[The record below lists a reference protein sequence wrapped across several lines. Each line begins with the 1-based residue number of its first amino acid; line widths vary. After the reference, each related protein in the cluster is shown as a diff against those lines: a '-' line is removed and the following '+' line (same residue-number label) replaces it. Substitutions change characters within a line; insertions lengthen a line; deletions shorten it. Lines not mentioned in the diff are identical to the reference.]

1 MKDSPAGRA
10 LAAAT
15 ITLLVAVGCVALFLP
30 PLNERI
36 VDSVLA
42 LVAVGCA
49 LAAALLLHGV
59 FLGIAAHRMGRSV
72 PGWVALSLLL
82 FPVGSAAALVLLS
95 WLGDEAAPGGSPA
108 PHHG

>member
-1 MKDSPAGRA
+1 MKESPAGRA

-15 ITLLVAVGCVALFLP
+15 ICLLFVVACVALFLP
-30 PLNERI
+30 PLNARL

-42 LVAVGCA
+42 LVATGCV
-49 LAAALLLHGV
+49 LAAALLLHAV

-72 PGWVALSLLL
+72 AGWVALSVLL
-82 FPVGSAAALVLLS
+82 FPVGSAAALVVLS
-95 WLGDEAAPGGSPA
+95 WLGDEAGGAEPA